1 MRALGPRGEPS
12 RLRTA
17 GSMSWKD
24 PQKAARVEGFERADY
39 PDLADV
45 FVQAGHPPP
54 AQSLA
59 LATSC
64 GIEQG
69 ARRRSKASFQRISNP
84 QTLQLTLRLLDK
96 RCRRRFHL
104 LARIATLLARD

>member
-1 MRALGPRGEPS
+1 
-12 RLRTA
+12 
-17 GSMSWKD
+17 
-24 PQKAARVEGFERADY
+24 
-39 PDLADV
+39 
-45 FVQAGHPPP
+45 
-54 AQSLA
+54 LA

-96 RCRRRFHL
+96 GCRRRFHL